1 MQQENNCK
9 NEKGAVVKKLSM
21 FLLLAGCGFH
31 PMYSENNT
39 DIYVAPIRSGANGI
53 ELRNALTNKFG
64 GPRDASAPYVLEVSL
79 SEPTTQYKA
88 LDKTGVATWQEVI
101 LNASYKLKAGDTVI
115 ASGKETSSESYSFVQ
130 YLVAAN
136 ASYNNAVNNTII
148 VLSEKIGDRAIA
160 EVYKHSH
167 GDK

>member
-1 MQQENNCK
+1 MAIK
-9 NEKGAVVKKLSM
+9 KGDNVKKLLL
-21 FLLLAGCGFH
+21 FLLLVGCGFH

-39 DIYVAPIRSGANGI
+39 DIFVSPITSGANGI

-64 GPRDASAPYVLEVSL
+64 GPKDALAPYTLEVSL
-79 SEPTTQYKA
+79 AEPTTQYKA
-88 LDKTGVATWQEVI
+88 LDTTGVATWQEVI
-101 LNASYKLKAGDTVI
+101 LGASYKLKFGDTVI
-115 ASGKETSSESYSFVQ
+115 ASGNESASESYSFVQ

-136 ASYNNAVNNTII
+136 ASYNNAVNNTIL
-148 VLSEKIGDRAIA
+148 VLSEKIGNRAIA

>member
-1 MQQENNCK
+1 MK
-9 NEKGAVVKKLSM
+9 RLLV

-31 PMYSENNT
+31 PMYSERNT
-39 DIYVAPIRSGANGI
+39 DIYVAPIKSGANGI
-53 ELRNALTNKFG
+53 ELRNALNAKFG
-64 GPRDASAPYVLEVSL
+64 GQKDATAPYTLEVLL
-79 SEPTTQYKA
+79 SEPSTEYKA

-101 LNASYKLKAGDTVI
+101 LIATYTLKAGNTVI
-115 ASGKETSSESYSFVQ
+115 AQGKEKSSESYSFVQ

-136 ASYNNAVNNTII
+136 ASYNNAVNNTIT
-148 VLSEKIGDRAIA
+148 VLSEKIGNRAIA